1 MTILGFTFEI
11 AGPSNSPSFQDAFV
25 IYIPQVSYLALRL
38 FVKDSIVT
46 G

>member
-1 MTILGFTFEI
+1 MTILVFTLEI
-11 AGPSNSPSFQDAFV
+11 AGSNNSPSFQDAFV

-38 FVKDSIVT
+38 FVEDSIVP